1 MISLQKP
8 RFTDGNQ
15 HGMMMVSILVIS
27 TVLVL
32 IGFALTSLTASQ
44 YALSNRKVYTSNAL
58 MVAEAGIEQT
68 LYQLNSSASFTGYG
82 EPQVFFDNATQGRGE
97 FTTTITNSVDS
108 KAKTIIATGVVYRYG
123 QSTAA
128 STRSVKVTVVGT
140 GSKGYSVHT
149 GPGGLILG
157 GSANIT
163 NSDVYVNGGIT
174 LNGSAKIGTYAQ
186 PLKVNVANQQC
197 PTGNNPGPTYPQ
209 VCSSV
214 QPITTAWSTAIYG
227 TVCATG
233 QTSNNN
239 GSGNPAGNILPGS
252 SGGGLMLGCIAPV
265 VNPPTY
271 DRAGQIAAVS
281 VTGASNDNTYV
292 CKSWPFNRTWPANL
306 KLTGNVSIAGSCNIV
321 ITGDAYITGN
331 LSIGGASKIT
341 VADSLGTTRPVVM
354 VDGTIT
360 INGSSQM
367 IANSSG
373 TGIHFVSFKSTASCS
388 PNCTSLSGNDLK
400 SSQNLETV
408 DVGGGVNLPGM
419 IFQAYWG
426 KAVLAGGGS
435 VGSIIGQT
443 VDMSGAGTVTFG
455 TTLSSGESTWTV
467 TSYQEIFP

>member
-1 MISLQKP
+1 ML
-8 RFTDGNQ
+8 
-15 HGMMMVSILVIS
+15 VSILVIS

-44 YALSNRKVYTSNAL
+44 YALSARKVYSSNAL
-58 MVAEAGIEQT
+58 MVAEAGVEQT
-68 LYQLNSSASFTGYG
+68 LYQLNSSDSFTGYG
-82 EPQVFFDNATQGRGE
+82 EPQIFFNNAVQGRGE
-97 FTTTITNSVDS
+97 FTTTITGSADS
-108 KAKTIIATGVVYRYG
+108 NAKVVTATGTVYRYG
-123 QSTAA
+123 QSTAT
-128 STRSVKVTVVGT
+128 STRSLKVTVVGT

-163 NSDVYVNGGIT
+163 NSDVYVNGSIT
-174 LNGSAKIGTYAQ
+174 LNGTAKIGTYAQ
-186 PLKVNVANQQC
+186 PLKVKVANQQC

-209 VCSSV
+209 VCSSL

-233 QTSNNN
+233 QTSTNN

-252 SGGGLMLGCIAPV
+252 TGSGLMLGCVAPV
-265 VNPPTY
+265 VSPPTY
-271 DRAGQIAAVS
+271 DRAGQIAAVTT
-281 VTGASNDNTYV
+281 TGAGNDNAYV
-292 CKSWPFNRTWPANL
+292 CKSWPFDRTWPARL
-306 KLTGNVSIAGSCNIV
+306 KLTGNVDISSSCNLV
-321 ITGDAYITGN
+321 ITGDTYITGN
-331 LSIGGASKIT
+331 LNIGGAARIT
-341 VADSLGTTRPVVM
+341 VADSVGTTRPVVM

-360 INGSSQM
+360 VGGSAQM

-373 TGIHFVSFKSTASCS
+373 TGIHFVSFKSSGACN
-388 PNCTSLSGNDLK
+388 PNCTTLSGNDLK
-400 SSQNLETV
+400 SSQNLQTV
-408 DVGGGVNLPGM
+408 NVGGGVNLPGI

-426 KAVLAGGGS
+426 KATLAGSGS

-467 TSYQEIFP
+467 TSYQEVFL

>member
-1 MISLQKP
+1 
-8 RFTDGNQ
+8 
-15 HGMMMVSILVIS
+15 MMMVSILVIS

-44 YALSNRKVYTSNAL
+44 YALSNQKVYASNAL
-58 MVAEAGIEQT
+58 MVAEAGVEQT
-68 LYQLNSSASFTGYG
+68 LYQLNSSDSFTGYN
-82 EPQVFFDNATQGRGE
+82 EPQVFFDDATQGRGT
-97 FTTTITNSVDS
+97 FTTTITNSADS
-108 KAKTIIATGVVYRYG
+108 KAKVITATGTVYRHG
-123 QSTAA
+123 QSTAT
-128 STRSVKVTVVGT
+128 STRLVKVTVVGT
-140 GSKGYSVHT
+140 GSEGYSVHT

-163 NSDVYVNGGIT
+163 NSDVYVNGSIT
-174 LNGSAKIGTYAQ
+174 LNGAAKIGTYAQ

-197 PTGNNPGPTYPQ
+197 PTGNTPGPTYPQ
-209 VCSSV
+209 VCTSV

-252 SGGGLMLGCIAPV
+252 SGSGLVLGCVAPV
-265 VNPPTY
+265 VNPPSY
-271 DRAGQIAAVS
+271 DRNGQISAVTT
-281 VTGASNDNTYV
+281 TGSGNNNSYV
-292 CKSWPFNRTWPANL
+292 CKSWPFDRSWPAHL
-306 KLTGNVSIAGSCNIV
+306 KLTGNVDISGSCNLV
-321 ITGDAYITGN
+321 ITGDTYITGN
-331 LSIGGASKIT
+331 LTIGGAARIT
-341 VADSLGTTRPVVM
+341 VADSVGATRPVVM

-360 INGSSQM
+360 VGGSAQM

-373 TGIHFVSFKSTASCS
+373 TGIHFVSFKSSGACN

-400 SSQNLETV
+400 SSQNLKTV

-426 KAVLAGGGS
+426 KAVLAGSGS

-467 TSYQEIFP
+467 TSYQEVFP